1 MLKRWIERGAVWLK
15 VEYKDAPGTWPTKGN
30 AEREKPPISMLLP
43 VSPSESNPVPS
54 SEGNPLG
61 KPGRWLARG
70 KVRHD
75 KQ

>member
-1 MLKRWIERGAVWLK
+1 MLKRWLERGAMWVK
-15 VEYKDAPGTWPTKGN
+15 VEYKDAPGIWSTEGKTQ
-30 AEREKPPISMLLP
+30 REKPPISVLLP
-43 VSPSESNPVPS
+43 VSPSESNLVSS